1 MMNVIII
8 PARAGSLRLKNKNM
22 LKIKDQTLVE
32 KTIIFSKKIK
42 KIDKIIVSSNDP
54 KVLAYSKIFKNIYFI
69 KRPQKLS
76 SSKSLIIDTLI
87 YLNKLFKEKFENILM
102 LQPTSPYR
110 SLNLVNYHWIK
121 FITKRKKYRSKISI
135 SKANSSEKKKF
146 LVKNKYIILNK
157 KKNDPRNY
165 EANGNFFMVN
175 TNFLKKYKK
184 FVVSNNTEAAIIS
197 NKKNMIDIDTKQD
210 YILATKYK

>member
-1 MMNVIII
+1 MNVIII

-22 LKIKDQTLVE
+22 LKIKGQTLVE

-54 KVLAYSKIFKNIYFI
+54 KVLAYSKIFKNIYFL

-121 FITKRKKYRSKISI
+121 FVT
-135 SKANSSEKKKF
+135 
-146 LVKNKYIILNK
+146 K
-157 KKNDPRNY
+157 KKNIDQRY
-165 EANGNFFMVN
+165 LYQKLIVQ
-175 TNFLKKYKK
+175 K
-184 FVVSNNTEAAIIS
+184 
-197 NKKNMIDIDTKQD
+197 KKNS
-210 YILATKYK
+210 